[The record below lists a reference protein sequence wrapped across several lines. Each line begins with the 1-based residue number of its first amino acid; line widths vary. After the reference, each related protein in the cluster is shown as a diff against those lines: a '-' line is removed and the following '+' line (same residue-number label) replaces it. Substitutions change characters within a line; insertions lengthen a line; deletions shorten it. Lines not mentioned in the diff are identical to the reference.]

1 MTAAKP
7 AKPSKT
13 ELVGTKWM
21 VEWHHN
27 AKEPIVI
34 KATARNQSV
43 LIYKCENSVVIVE
56 GKINSIAIDGCKKV
70 GVVFD
75 DCLATCE
82 VVGCSGLK
90 LQVKEKVP
98 AIAVDKTAGIQIFL
112 PKTSL
117 DTEIVT
123 ATSSEMNVVFPKPGS
138 KDEDDPAELPIPEQ
152 FKTTITKEGKL
163 VTEKVDHS
171 GG

>member
-1 MTAAKP
+1 LFLP
-7 AKPSKT
+7 
-13 ELVGTKWM
+13 
-21 VEWHHN
+21 
-27 AKEPIVI
+27 
-34 KATARNQSV
+34 
-43 LIYKCENSVVIVE
+43 
-56 GKINSIAIDGCKKV
+56 
-70 GVVFD
+70 
-75 DCLATCE
+75 ATCE

-117 DTEIVT
+117 DTEIVS
-123 ATSSEMNVVFPKPGS
+123 ATSSEMNIVLPNKSG
-138 KDEDDPAELPIPEQ
+138 KEEDDPVELPIPEQ
-152 FKTTITKEGKL
+152 FKTKITADYKL

>member
-1 MTAAKP
+1 
-7 AKPSKT
+7 
-13 ELVGTKWM
+13 
-21 VEWHHN
+21 
-27 AKEPIVI
+27 
-34 KATARNQSV
+34 
-43 LIYKCENSVVIVE
+43 
-56 GKINSIAIDGCKKV
+56 
-70 GVVFD
+70 
-75 DCLATCE
+75 

-123 ATSSEMNVVFPKPGS
+123 ATSSEMNIVLPNPSGKE
-138 KDEDDPAELPIPEQ
+138 EDDPVELPIPEQ
-152 FKTTITKEGKL
+152 FKTKVTKDYKL
-163 VTEKVDHS
+163 VTDKVDHS